1 MEDFKNAINTKAIDK
16 LSLKQL
22 KALDRLLDGKA
33 TEKDKNILKGG
44 K

>member
-1 MEDFKNAINTKAIDK
+1 MKDFKNAINTKTIDK
-16 LSLKQL
+16 LSINQL

-33 TEKDKNILKGG
+33 TEKDRKILMGG

>member
-1 MEDFKNAINTKAIDK
+1 MKDFENAINTKAIDK

-22 KALDRLLDGKA
+22 EALNRLLDGKS
-33 TEKDKNILKGG
+33 TEKDRKILTGG

>member
-16 LSLKQL
+16 LSLNHL

-33 TEKDKNILKGG
+33 TEKDRKILTGG

>member
-1 MEDFKNAINTKAIDK
+1 MQDFKNAINKKAIDK

-22 KALDRLLDGKA
+22 RALDRLLDGKA

>member
-1 MEDFKNAINTKAIDK
+1 MKDFKNAINTKAIDK
-16 LSLKQL
+16 LSLNQL

-33 TEKDKNILKGG
+33 TEKDRKILTGG